1 MSGTVLEQVSFNNKL
16 EVIEPRLEYDLLPW
30 SSSPDPNLSL
40 LLVCGEVQKSN
51 IVIKSLF
58 G

>member
-30 SSSPDPNLSL
+30 SSTVPVLTLTLGYS
-40 LLVCGEVQKSN
+40 
-51 IVIKSLF
+51 
-58 G
+58 